1 MVMKTTNLLDQPISE
16 LNLSDEFK
24 EMAREN
30 RFEMLSE
37 MTEFTLLELQGMPLF
52 NLRMVAEYVSFLT
65 DNGLEGIVE
74 D

>member
-1 MVMKTTNLLDQPISE
+1 MAKT
-16 LNLSDEFK
+16 
-24 EMAREN
+24 N

-52 NLRMVAEYVSFLT
+52 NLRMVVEYVSFLT
-65 DNGLEGIVE
+65 DNGLEGMVE